1 MGQIA
6 VQPAV
11 GGVTASCITPAGTS
25 AVHAVSPVTVAAV
38 VATCTISAG
47 ITTAAAA
54 GCLGMADRR
63 LQRGE
68 VQGAVLWSG
77 IATGDDES
85 VC

>member
-1 MGQIA
+1 
-6 VQPAV
+6 
-11 GGVTASCITPAGTS
+11 
-25 AVHAVSPVTVAAV
+25 VTVAAV
-38 VATCTISAG
+38 AATCTISAG
-47 ITTAAAA
+47 IATAAAA